1 MKRATLTLASLIS
14 AWTGI
19 AQDLPPGVLLLSRV
33 RTHINEELYL
43 LTTIS
48 CLETV
53 QREHQAA
60 KGTMRPLDTIRLEV
74 LTNGDK
80 ELFASP
86 GGRKFSENHP
96 MSYAG
101 SGTLGNGLFGPYL
114 KQILVSGS
122 VASQYK
128 GEEEVGGRLLARY
141 DYQIP
146 VLISGQMIQY
156 AGRVRQSGPP
166 RLLLGGPADIRCDT
180 ARNERR
186 RVSADVACYGNDAE
200 H

>member
-1 MKRATLTLASLIS
+1 MKRATFTLAGLIF

-19 AQDLPPGVLLLSRV
+19 AQDFPPGVLLLSRV
-33 RTHINEELYL
+33 KTHINEELHL
-43 LTTIS
+43 LTAIS

-60 KGTMRPLDTIRLEV
+60 KGKMRPLDTIRLEV

-86 GGRKFSENHP
+86 GDRKFSENHP

-146 VLISGQMIQY
+146 PLISGQMIHMLEGS
-156 AGRVRQSGPP
+156 GRVGLHGSFWVDEQTYDVI
-166 RLLLGGPADIRCDT
+166 RLEI
-180 ARNERR
+180 ERG
-186 RVSADVACYGNDAE
+186 RVSANVAGY
-200 H
+200 